1 VEQWL
6 HTGETASARGG
17 GWGLTRR
24 QERGAEEPSA
34 RRGGAFPDEDTT
46 WRRALLGPVRV
57 HRSGAAMA
65 EVGLEERRKW
75 ERQR

>member
-6 HTGETASARGG
+6 HTGETALARRG

-24 QERGAEEPSA
+24 GELEAEEPSA
-34 RRGGAFPDEDTT
+34 RRGGAFPAEDTT
-46 WRRALLGPVRV
+46 WRRALLGPVGV
-57 HRSGAAMA
+57 PHSGAAMA